1 MSFTRRLGMGF
12 AATGIALL
20 TAGVGAG
27 MAHADGPDT
36 TKRTRT
42 TIEGA
47 PWVTLDEGDRSYR
60 VAAVRCFLDQ
70 SDHFQGCDP
79 AADLGDVYTPE
90 LTTAVEEYQED
101 RDLPI
106 TGDVDTETWGALRTD
121 VGVVERGDS
130 RRDTVKGLQYALTVL
145 DEPVDV
151 DGLYGS
157 KTEQAVE
164 AYQER
169 KEIGV
174 DGDVGPLTFRAMFA
188 EGAEDA

>member
-1 MSFTRRLGMGF
+1 MSFMRRLGMGI
-12 AATGIALL
+12 AATGVALL

-27 MAHADGPDT
+27 VAHADGPDT
-36 TKRTRT
+36 TKRTVT

-47 PWVTLDEGDRSYR
+47 PWVTLDEGDRNYR

-70 SDHFQGCDP
+70 LGYFEGCDP
-79 AADLGDVYTPE
+79 TADLGDLYTPE
-90 LTTAVEEYQED
+90 LTAAVEQYQVD

-106 TGDVDTETWGALRTD
+106 SDRVDTETWATLRTD

-130 RRDTVKGLQYALTVL
+130 RTDTVKGLQYALTVL

-157 KTEQAVE
+157 KTEHAVE
-164 AYQER
+164 AFQER

-188 EGAEDA
+188 KGAQQG